1 MSSEDAV
8 APTEQFRNHSEQL
21 LSNGDENGSVGSDSS
36 PSKSMSGSPKSNASS
51 TIENSNAKSTSI
63 GERSPEFQKLIE
75 YGLEEKVANR
85 LEEIYK
91 TGKLSHSDLDQRALD
106 ALKEFPPEGALGVLA
121 QFLESNLAHV
131 SNKSAFLCGVMKT
144 YRVKSRGSN
153 STSSVTGVTTTNGGS
168 ALIAK
173 GPDEDKIKE
182 ILNRTGYKL
191 DVTTGQRKYGGP
203 PPNWEGDPPASGCE
217 VFCGKIPRD
226 MYESELI
233 PLFEKC
239 GKIWDLRLMMDPM
252 TGLNRGYAFVTF
264 TTREAAHEAVCQL
277 DSYEIA
283 EGKSLKIN
291 VSEPKTRLFLGNIPK
306 SKDKEE
312 IEEELRKLTAG
323 LREVIIY
330 SSPDDKKKNRGFC
343 FLEYESHKA
352 ASLAKRRLETGRI
365 KVWSC
370 DIIVDWAD
378 PQEEPD
384 DDTMSQVK
392 VLYVR
397 NLTATVTE
405 EKLQEVF
412 EEHGKV
418 DRVKKIKD
426 YAFVHFQDRDK
437 AVVAMNALNHTDLL
451 GANLEISL
459 AKPPSD
465 KKKKEEMLRKREARM
480 MRAINSNEVAFRLS
494 RMTMAMPPFAAFPA
508 AYPFAAGLGGGIYP
522 QPRGAGGGNGGH
534 GLHGRGGHHGPGGDH
549 SNGGGPRGGGLNG
562 GGGGWQWSGIPGG
575 PHAHVNGGGHGWAG
589 DASWPQRGPVP
600 WMAAGA
606 EVWGHPRS
614 GGNNFN
620 WDGIGGR
627 APNGNGNL
635 GRGGGGGNRN
645 KNYSSSRS

>member
-1 MSSEDAV
+1 M
-8 APTEQFRNHSEQL
+8 
-21 LSNGDENGSVGSDSS
+21 G
-36 PSKSMSGSPKSNASS
+36 ASC
-51 TIENSNAKSTSI
+51 
-63 GERSPEFQKLIE
+63 
-75 YGLEEKVANR
+75 
-85 LEEIYK
+85 
-91 TGKLSHSDLDQRALD
+91 HSDLDQRALD
-106 ALKEFPPEGALGVLA
+106 ALKEFPPDGALGVLT

-144 YRVKSRGSN
+144 YRAKSRGG
-153 STSSVTGVTTTNGGS
+153 SSATANGGLGGSSGSSSTNGG
-168 ALIAK
+168 LVAK

-277 DSYEIA
+277 NDYELRKRKRI
-283 EGKSLKIN
+283 GVTISFN
-291 VSEPKTRLFLGNIPK
+291 NHRLFVGNIPK
-306 SKDKEE
+306 NRERDELLEEFSKH
-312 IEEELRKLTAG
+312 APG

-352 ASLAKRRLETGRI
+352 ASLAKRRLETGRV

-384 DDTMSQVK
+384 NDTMAGVK

-397 NLTATVTE
+397 NLTVAVTE
-405 EKLQEVF
+405 EKIQEVF
-412 EEHGKV
+412 EEYGKIE
-418 DRVKKIKD
+418 RVKKIKD
-426 YAFVHFQDRDK
+426 YAFVHFDDRDK
-437 AVVAMNALNHTDLL
+437 AVEAMRGLHRKDLM
-451 GANLEISL
+451 GAELDVSL

-465 KKKKEEMLRKREARM
+465 KKKKEEMLRKREQRM
-480 MRAINSNEVAFRLS
+480 MRAITTNDVAFRLS
-494 RMTMAMPPFAAFPA
+494 SMSMALPHFTTPFPA

-522 QPRGAGGGNGGH
+522 GA
-534 GLHGRGGHHGPGGDH
+534 
-549 SNGGGPRGGGLNG
+549 
-562 GGGGWQWSGIPGG
+562 
-575 PHAHVNGGGHGWAG
+575 AV
-589 DASWPQRGPVP
+589 
-600 WMAAGA
+600 
-606 EVWGHPRS
+606 
-614 GGNNFN
+614 
-620 WDGIGGR
+620 
-627 APNGNGNL
+627 
-635 GRGGGGGNRN
+635 RGGGG
-645 KNYSSSRS
+645 